1 MSYRCEWII
10 VKMRIIWNGSSFP
23 VPCLALCTKKSL
35 LVTTTFIEIVKLY
48 SHHEKKMAVW
58 IIQWTSV
65 TGFCMTLTSLS
76 SWVTW
81 ITRSGGHFLGCSV
94 CVLSCFMLHACPTL
108 CNPMDCGWPGSSVQG
123 ILQERILEW
132 VAMPSSRESSQLWDQ
147 TWVSYISCIDRWVLS
162 HRATWEGCSVMFCK
176 SSQ

>member
-23 VPCLALCTKKSL
+23 VPCLAFCIKKSL
-35 LVTTTFIEIVKLY
+35 LFTTTFIEIVKLY

-81 ITRSGGHFLGCSV
+81 ITRSGGHFLSCSV
-94 CVLSCFMLHACPTL
+94 CVCAKLLHACLTL
-108 CNPMDCGWPGSSVQG
+108 YDPMDCGWPGSSVQG
-123 ILQERILEW
+123 ILQERILRGL
-132 VAMPSSRESSQLWDQ
+132 PCPPPGNLPNSGIKPESLTSHAL
-147 TWVSYISCIDRWVLS
+147 TGGFFPIAPPGKAVL
-162 HRATWEGCSVMFCK
+162 
-176 SSQ
+176 